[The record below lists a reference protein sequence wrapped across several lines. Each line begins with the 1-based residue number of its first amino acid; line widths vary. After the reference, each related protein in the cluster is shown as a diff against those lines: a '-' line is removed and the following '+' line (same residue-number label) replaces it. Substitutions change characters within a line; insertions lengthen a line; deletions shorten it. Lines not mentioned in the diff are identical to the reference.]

1 NQIGRV
7 STSGAFAEFHIPTAG
22 SNPQGITTG
31 SDGNLWFTEEAVNQI
46 GRVTTSGAFSE
57 FPVPTAGSQP
67 FWITSGPD
75 KNLWFTEQSSNRIA
89 KLVPSPAAVHAF
101 PTAKNGSEIGVQL
114 AAANGTGPV
123 TLDNNGDGLFDAGDA
138 TFTFG
143 LSTDTFVVGDW
154 NGSGFDSVGVVRGTA
169 SGAAQWTIDTNED
182 YAFDSG
188 DAIYNYGLNTDKF
201 VTGDWTGSGTTRI
214 GVVRTLSDGSAQ
226 WVLNT
231 TGTGVYTP
239 SDTVFNYGLG

>member
-67 FWITSGPD
+67 FCITSGPD
-75 KNLWFTEQSSNRIA
+75 KTLWRTAHSSSPIA
-89 KLVPSPAAVHAF
+89 KWAPSPAAVHAF

-114 AAANGTGPV
+114 AAANGTGTV

-154 NGSGFDSVGVVRGTA
+154 NGSGFDSIGVVRGPA
-169 SGAAQWTIDTNED
+169 S
-182 YAFDSG
+182 
-188 DAIYNYGLNTDKF
+188 
-201 VTGDWTGSGTTRI
+201 
-214 GVVRTLSDGSAQ
+214 GSAQ
-226 WVLNT
+226 WEMDTNGDDTLA
-231 TGTGVYTP
+231 
-239 SDTVFNYGLG
+239 SRDTVTD